1 MLAVFISSFFRCPSS
16 FSVSLNHT
24 QTKLDLLCS
33 CPDLMNPSRGL
44 SRGDAFDGG
53 ENEVP
58 LTDEETREA
67 RYRIGTGWHRLGVEA
82 VNMEFWPVEHPME
95 PPDEDRPV
103 KCPMP
108 HSSPLNDWGLRTGI
122 SGILDGGT
130 NDRRFSESL
139 RKRSEVP
146 DLLSTEGVDGADVRP
161 HVQAVRK
168 RQHTLT
174 HGDQTPVMRMQPL
187 PPTQNITVFQMLQQF
202 DEFES

>member
-1 MLAVFISSFFRCPSS
+1 
-16 FSVSLNHT
+16 
-24 QTKLDLLCS
+24 
-33 CPDLMNPSRGL
+33 
-44 SRGDAFDGG
+44 
-53 ENEVP
+53 
-58 LTDEETREA
+58 
-67 RYRIGTGWHRLGVEA
+67 
-82 VNMEFWPVEHPME
+82 MEFWPVEHPME

-108 HSSPLNDWGLRTGI
+108 HSSPLN
-122 SGILDGGT
+122 DGGT

>member
-108 HSSPLNDWGLRTGI
+108 HSSPLND
-122 SGILDGGT
+122 GGT